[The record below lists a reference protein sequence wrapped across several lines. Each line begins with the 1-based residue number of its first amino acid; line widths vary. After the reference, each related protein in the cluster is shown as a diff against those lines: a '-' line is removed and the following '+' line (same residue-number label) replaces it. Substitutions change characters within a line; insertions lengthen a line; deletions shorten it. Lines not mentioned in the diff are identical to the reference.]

1 MRLRRS
7 NKGATSK
14 TPTPGRQK
22 ASRMTGYST
31 GTPVRRSFMPPPT
44 STFTDAFTGGLQ
56 NLRRRY
62 GELALLCLVLCFA
75 GFTLYLFA
83 FFADIYATAR
93 VRAMDR
99 PLLIERR
106 PVTLHDL
113 DLYSLH
119 MMYQQRFGHPVRI
132 SLTKHRGRVMLQVTD
147 KEGHLLE
154 RRSLVPMDLN
164 RERILARH
172 EEKTGDIAD
181 VVDLYY
187 REGIPMLVV
196 KSSDF
201 DF

>member
-7 NKGATSK
+7 GKGTASK
-14 TPTPGRQK
+14 APTPGRQK
-22 ASRMTGYST
+22 APRMTGYST
-31 GTPVRRSFMPPPT
+31 GTPIRRSFMPPPT

-62 GELALLCLVLCFA
+62 GEVVLLCLVLCFA
-75 GFTLYLFA
+75 GFALYLFA
-83 FFADIYATAR
+83 FFANVYATAR
-93 VRAMDR
+93 ERAMDR

-113 DLYSLH
+113 DLYGLH
-119 MMYQQRFGHPVRI
+119 MMYQQRFGRPVRI
-132 SLTKHRGRVMLQVTD
+132 GLAKYRGRVMLQVMD

-154 RRSLVPMDLN
+154 RRSLVPTDLN

-181 VVDLYY
+181 IIDLYY
-187 REGIPMLVV
+187 REGIPMLIVR
-196 KSSDF
+196 SSDF